1 MLNDGIPVQ
10 PGEKLDVLIPHLEEV
25 GNPSSASVKSGKR
38 LIKTHLPY
46 DELSKVK
53 MKWKE
58 EDPDVG
64 KGLSTN
70 IYKEDIDPGNCTIF
84 SDCRLIIIATLE
96 GTLFFLL
103 AFGSERDCTSVRWL
117 TLQESLEVNKN
128 GIPMIGFFILI
139 RVMRFLFQYTMSR
152 ARNCLFY

>member
-1 MLNDGIPVQ
+1 
-10 PGEKLDVLIPHLEEV
+10 
-25 GNPSSASVKSGKR
+25 
-38 LIKTHLPY
+38 
-46 DELSKVK
+46 

-70 IYKEDIDPGNCTIF
+70 IYKEDIDPGNCTII

-96 GTLFFLL
+96 ALFFLL

-117 TLQESLEVNKN
+117 ALQASLWVNKN
-128 GIPMIGFFILI
+128 GIPMIGFFINSYCDAISFSIHNEQSSKLP
-139 RVMRFLFQYTMSR
+139 FLLS
-152 ARNCLFY
+152 